1 MKFTNLWLSIKHKTT
16 SLSNLTICF
25 AIFLASLSFMLLTP
39 NNNLSGGD
47 LAMFLNGQ
55 MRVVQG
61 DTPYKD
67 FWTPYGVLES
77 YFPAFIFKNFG
88 QTINSIYL
96 ANIIICALIV
106 LVTFILAM
114 QVTKSRIL
122 SLCCAALFLFNGIYW
137 RTFYYIH
144 AYMLF
149 LLLSTLFL
157 FFYFEKNRKR
167 DLLLVGIFTAVA
179 FLFKIE
185 MTGAYGVALF
195 LIIITRNL
203 LIGKRLNNSVREL
216 FLILVGFMVPFLI
229 LILIHPE
236 VVPYLYK
243 YMVVDSLNSG
253 TSMNLPYFHSIG
265 SYFKILLSK
274 ISLFENQ
281 NSIFNLFQV
290 GFFFLHLLNVTL
302 NYILPFLILPISVIV
317 FRRIKIRD
325 SNKIY
330 LLFFIFWFLVTFPKS
345 LGRSAASQLSH
356 ALMPLFFVQVLII
369 SSFSR
374 NLFLEIKPTLKRI
387 VYLVTI
393 ISLVLSTTIVISSS
407 LNTISKP
414 NYQIETDYGIIKT
427 DEKESARETNE
438 VISLIYNY
446 TQSTEDYIFV
456 STQEA
461 PPFYTLTNRKN
472 PTYYSAMFDV
482 IIRPSLEKQNKMCQD
497 LVDKGTKIVIHD
509 AYWGYDQLPE
519 RQFLHAAKTL
529 HECIIN
535 NFEFIGNYGRY
546 QIYIL
551 PN

>member
-1 MKFTNLWLSIKHKTT
+1 M
-16 SLSNLTICF
+16 
-25 AIFLASLSFMLLTP
+25 TP

-67 FWTPYGVLES
+67 FWTPYGALES

-88 QTINSIYL
+88 QTINAIYF
-96 ANIIICALIV
+96 ANMVICV
-106 LVTFILAM
+106 LVVLASFILAL

-122 SLCCAALFLFNGIYW
+122 SIICAALFLFNGIYW

-149 LLLSTLFL
+149 LLLSTIFL
-157 FFYFEKNRKR
+157 FIYFEKDRKR
-167 DLLLVGIFTAVA
+167 DLVLVGVFTAVA

-185 MTGAYGVALF
+185 MTGAYGLALF
-195 LIIITRNL
+195 FIILTRNL
-203 LIGKRLNNSVREL
+203 LMEKKLTQTVKEL
-216 FLILVGFMVPFLI
+216 FLILAGFVVPFLI

-236 VVPYLYK
+236 VAPYLYK
-243 YMVVDSLNSG
+243 DMVLDALDSG

-265 SYFKILLSK
+265 SYFKILLGK
-274 ISLFENQ
+274 ITIFQNQ
-281 NSIFNLFQV
+281 SSIFNLFQV

-302 NYILPFLILPISVIV
+302 NYLLPFVILPISIIV
-317 FRRIKIRD
+317 FRRMKLGD
-325 SNKIY
+325 SKKIY

-369 SSFSR
+369 SSFGR
-374 NLFLEIKPTLKRI
+374 NLFLELKPSLKKTI
-387 VYLVTI
+387 YLVTI
-393 ISLVLSTTIVISSS
+393 ISLLLSATIVISSS
-407 LNTISKP
+407 LNTVSKT
-414 NYQIETDYGIIKT
+414 NYKIETDYGTIQT
-427 DEKESARETNE
+427 DEKESALETNQ

-446 TQSTEDYIFV
+446 TKSPEDYIFV

-472 PTYYSAMFDV
+472 PTYYSALFDV
-482 IIRPSLEKQNKMCQD
+482 IIRPSVEKQNKMCQD
-497 LVDKGTKIVIHD
+497 LADKKTKIIIHD

-529 HECIIN
+529 HDCIIN

-546 QIYIL
+546 QVYISKD
-551 PN
+551 